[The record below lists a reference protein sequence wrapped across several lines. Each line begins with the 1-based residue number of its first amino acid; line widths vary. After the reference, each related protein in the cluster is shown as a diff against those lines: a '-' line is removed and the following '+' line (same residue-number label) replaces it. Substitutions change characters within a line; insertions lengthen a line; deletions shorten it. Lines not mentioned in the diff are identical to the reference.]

1 MQAEWYLALRFL
13 REGRAQT
20 ALIII
25 GAATGVAVMV
35 FITALI
41 TGLQET
47 IIERTLGTQA
57 HIVVRP
63 PDEIVRELLASRSP
77 GVVVASRIEEPA
89 QRVQSIDQWQRVDR
103 QLSRLG
109 GVVAVSPMASGSAF
123 AVRGNASRSVAL
135 IGIDAERYTRVVPIR
150 DHLVEGRYSLAGTDA
165 LIGTELAGDLGVVLG
180 GRVRVGTAEGRAQ
193 IFTVRGI
200 FDLGIEDLNARWVVV
215 SLRNAQTLLDLV
227 GGASSI
233 DLKVSDVFEA
243 DRVADRIEERTGL
256 DAQSWMER
264 NAELMVALRSQSA
277 SSTIIVVF
285 VMIAVAMG
293 IASVLIVSVVQR
305 ARQIG
310 ILRAMGAPRGRVLR
324 IFLIQGGVVGVAGA
338 ILGSAIGAALAQLFT
353 ALVRDAEGE
362 PLFPVALDAGIF
374 ASTLL
379 IATATG
385 VASAFFPARHA
396 SRLDPAVAIRHE

>member
-1 MQAEWYLALRFL
+1 
-13 REGRAQT
+13 
-20 ALIII
+20 
-25 GAATGVAVMV
+25 
-35 FITALI
+35 
-41 TGLQET
+41 
-47 IIERTLGTQA
+47 
-57 HIVVRP
+57 
-63 PDEIVRELLASRSP
+63 
-77 GVVVASRIEEPA
+77 
-89 QRVQSIDQWQRVDR
+89 
-103 QLSRLG
+103 
-109 GVVAVSPMASGSAF
+109 
-123 AVRGNASRSVAL
+123 
-135 IGIDAERYTRVVPIR
+135 
-150 DHLVEGRYSLAGTDA
+150 
-165 LIGTELAGDLGVVLG
+165 
-180 GRVRVGTAEGRAQ
+180 
-193 IFTVRGI
+193 
-200 FDLGIEDLNARWVVV
+200 
-215 SLRNAQTLLDLV
+215 

-233 DLKVSDVFEA
+233 DLTVSDVFEA

-362 PLFPVALDAGIF
+362 PLF
-374 ASTLL
+374 
-379 IATATG
+379 
-385 VASAFFPARHA
+385 
-396 SRLDPAVAIRHE
+396 